1 MRLFYSN
8 HIDIFVP
15 FMTLGLLLYL
25 DLFKLPISLYF
36 DGYTKRTSLL
46 GILFSLGIYVFLLYS
61 FSNSDFFYK
70 KSPSVVYQS
79 SQIQHAKR
87 IRFDDKILVVVA
99 VGDALNRRYMDE
111 SIFTIKFKY
120 YPTATTPT
128 YKTLLPCTVK
138 DVDFNQSLYQT
149 LRLEGSYC
157 LQNKSFDL
165 EGYWDED
172 FVSYVMINIY
182 QCDNETSN
190 GKCKSQE
197 EINSFFRDPVFPKY
211 LAAFY
216 HDAQIDFYD
225 YQNPI
230 KTVYKTDFIAIDSNF
245 RKKTQFYFK
254 TTHLTTDD
262 GIIFSSLNTQSNFM
276 FHSKETDFLSRT
288 TLIDPYAQ
296 FLFFASKEEVRC
308 TRRYQKLPEI
318 LGSLTG
324 IAHLIM
330 FICMLVS
337 NTGTY
342 ISTLETI
349 SNQLY
354 VFPDL
359 KQKKIIENDRAQKQ
373 KMQFSNKKRLLGMIM
388 EKPIFSPHVISLN
401 TKDDIQSSRIMNFAS
416 DIQIEKKSITILPK
430 PSLKSN
436 FFNELQSQ
444 KSSEKKCFGE
454 KGDNEI
460 DSTKRLE
467 PAKSK
472 FGLKF
477 TKKNGGDNINIPSET
492 KKNRLQLSF
501 FGYLEYIFRT
511 ILCLKKLPE
520 HLIISKAENAFRKD
534 LDIVNIISKLH
545 DFEKLKILL
554 LNEDQ
559 LFLFNYLSKPL
570 ITFNDSELAINEEN
584 LDQSHMKM
592 SKLMGYRRSSKNMS
606 EVAESYNRV
615 QEAKNSDKINKK
627 LIELFDQKVCCW
639 KKNI

>member
-1 MRLFYSN
+1 MK
-8 HIDIFVP
+8 
-15 FMTLGLLLYL
+15 LGLLLYL

-36 DGYTKRTSLL
+36 DGFTKRTSLI
-46 GILFSLGIYVFLLYS
+46 GILFSLGIYAFLLYS

-87 IRFDDKILVVVA
+87 IRFDDKVLLVVA
-99 VGDALNRRYMDE
+99 VGDALNRRFLDE

-120 YPTATTPT
+120 YPTATTPI

-138 DVDFNQSLYQT
+138 DVNFNQSLYQT

-157 LQNKSFDL
+157 LQNKSLDL

-182 QCDNETSN
+182 QCENETSN

-197 EINSFFRDPVFPKY
+197 EIDSFFRDPVFPKY
-211 LAAFY
+211 FVAFY

-225 YQNPI
+225 YQNPM
-230 KTVYKTDFIAIDSNF
+230 KTVYKTDFIAIDANF

-254 TTHLTTDD
+254 TAHLTTDD
-262 GIIFSSLNTQSNFM
+262 GIIFSSLSTQSDFM
-276 FHSKETDFLSRT
+276 FHSKESDFLSRT

-296 FLFFASKEEVRC
+296 FTFFASKEEVRC

-337 NTGTY
+337 NLGTY

-354 VFPDL
+354 VFPDIQ
-359 KQKKIIENDRAQKQ
+359 QKKIIENNQQIQKH
-373 KMQFSNKKRLLGMIM
+373 KMQFSNKKRLLTMIM
-388 EKPIFSPHVISLN
+388 EKPIFSPHVISSN
-401 TKDDIQSSRIMNFAS
+401 NKDDIQSSRIINFAAP
-416 DIQIEKKSITILPK
+416 DIQIEKKSFPNALTASILPK
-430 PSLKSN
+430 PSSKIN
-436 FFNELQSQ
+436 FLNELQCQ
-444 KSSEKKCFGE
+444 KYSENKCFGSE
-454 KGDNEI
+454 KGDNEL
-460 DSTKRLE
+460 DSSKRLE
-467 PAKSK
+467 SVKSK

-477 TKKNGGDNINIPSET
+477 TKKILGANINIPYET
-492 KKNRLQLSF
+492 KKNRLKLSF
-501 FGYLEYIFRT
+501 FGYLEYLFRT
-511 ILCLKKLPE
+511 VLCLKKLPE
-520 HLIISKAENAFRKD
+520 HVIISKAENAFRND
-534 LDIVNIISKLH
+534 MDIVNIITKLH

-570 ITFNDSELAINEEN
+570 ITFNDGESSALNEEN
-584 LDQSHMKM
+584 LNQSHLKM
-592 SKLMGYRRSSKNMS
+592 SKLMSYRYRGISKNMN
-606 EVAESYNRV
+606 EIEESYNRV
-615 QEAKNSDKINKK
+615 HEAKNSDKINQK